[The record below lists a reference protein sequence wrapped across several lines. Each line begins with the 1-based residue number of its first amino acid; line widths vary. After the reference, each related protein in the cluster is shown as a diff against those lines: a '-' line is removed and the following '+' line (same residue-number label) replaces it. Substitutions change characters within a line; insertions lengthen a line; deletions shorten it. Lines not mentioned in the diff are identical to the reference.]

1 MSNNR
6 HESEMKWRPWMSA
19 EANKE
24 TARRY
29 LEEVYGQGNLDLI
42 DELLDPTIEDHED
55 FGDQKPAGKTG
66 IKELVK
72 AFRAAFPDIRVSIED
87 MVAEGDRVCVRCSW
101 VGTHQGEFAGI
112 AATGKQIHFTSMD
125 EIRFNDGVIQEHWG
139 ITDTMSLLTQLDAIG
154 PHVEYPG
161 GSSLYLDG

>member
-1 MSNNR
+1 MS
-6 HESEMKWRPWMSA
+6 S
-19 EANKE
+19 EANKD

-29 LEEVYGQGNLDLI
+29 LEEVYGNGNLELV
-42 DELLDPTIEDHED
+42 DELLDSGIQDHED
-55 FGDQKPAGKTG
+55 FGDQKPAGRTG

-72 AFRAAFPDIRVSIED
+72 VFRTAFPDIRVSIED
-87 MVAEGDRVCVRCSW
+87 MVAEGEKVFMRCRW
-101 VGTHQGEFAGI
+101 EGTHQNEFAGI
-112 AATGKQIHFTSMD
+112 EATGKHIYFDSMD

-139 ITDTMSLLTQLDAIG
+139 VTDTMGLLAQLGGIE